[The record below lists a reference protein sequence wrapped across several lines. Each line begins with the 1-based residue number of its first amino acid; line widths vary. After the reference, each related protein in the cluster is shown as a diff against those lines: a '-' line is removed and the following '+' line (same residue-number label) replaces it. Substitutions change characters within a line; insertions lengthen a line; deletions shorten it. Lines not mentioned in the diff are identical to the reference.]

1 MDRAATALAGPQSG
15 HHRAETAA
23 RRGGEPGPATT
34 GSGRRACRSGHPGA
48 ETADGHNEA
57 GRQIK
62 LQSPR
67 GGGRKRM
74 RESSRRR
81 APAAQGGRGREGGEA
96 WRKRRAAVAS
106 AGPLTP
112 AAVTLAAARV
122 GRGRERR
129 GERERGKG
137 KRSWRIFFLLCS
149 TIYSQRHL

>member
-1 MDRAATALAGPQSG
+1 
-15 HHRAETAA
+15 
-23 RRGGEPGPATT
+23 
-34 GSGRRACRSGHPGA
+34 
-48 ETADGHNEA
+48 
-57 GRQIK
+57 
-62 LQSPR
+62 
-67 GGGRKRM
+67 M

-96 WRKRRAAVAS
+96 WRKRRAAA